1 MEQEHLKSMSEEVT
15 RLEQTVTNL
24 LTLIKVVSQKYELR
38 TFLSLVLRKA
48 RLLTQSDAGS
58 IYLIDREDAIP
69 YICFAVSQNSSHPE
83 KSLEYFAV
91 PLDRSS
97 LVGYVAVT
105 GETLNI
111 PDVQALPPD
120 APYSHKKTIEAEL
133 DYISRSI
140 LTLPVVTSQ
149 GEVAAVI
156 QLINRKVSPEVVV
169 KPDNLAEVVVP
180 FTDWDVE
187 LLRGLSSLVGIA
199 IERQEL
205 MNKIYE

>member
-1 MEQEHLKSMSEEVT
+1 MTEEVA
-15 RLEQTVTNL
+15 RLEQSLHTL
-24 LTLIKVVSQKYELR
+24 LMLLKVVSQRYELR

-69 YICFAVSQNSSHPE
+69 YIFFAVSQNSSYPE
-83 KSLEYFAV
+83 KSLEHFAV
-91 PLDRSS
+91 PLDCSS
-97 LVGYVAVT
+97 LVGYVAIT

-111 PDVQALPPD
+111 PNVQELPPD
-120 APYSHKKTIEAEL
+120 VPYRHKKTIEI
-133 DYISRSI
+133 DINYTSRSI
-140 LTLPVVTSQ
+140 LTLPIINAE
-149 GEVAAVI
+149 GEVKAVI
-156 QLINRKVSPEVVV
+156 QLINRKTKPEIVLQ
-169 KPDNLAEVVVP
+169 PENIAEVVAP

-187 LLRGLSSLVGIA
+187 LLRGLASLVSIA